1 MYSFQLLN
9 SQLLF
14 FISFFIYL
22 LIDILPFAPQRLSY
36 CIGWGIRSQIFHWVF
51 GFLYQAA
58 HVISLA

>member
-1 MYSFQLLN
+1 MYLHSVEVN
-9 SQLLF
+9 EV
-14 FISFFIYL
+14 
-22 LIDILPFAPQRLSY
+22 AVTERLSY